1 MVESLSLQYHTAAA
15 ARQTGVEPWSSNH
28 PPEPAR
34 PHASI
39 PEHSRA
45 FMATDIRA
53 TPPSR
58 QRPAALDSATR
69 PAAGD
74 RIEIRA
80 ADRPVPGAADEPPA
94 RDSGGQG
101 CPVRVKRPEAARR
114 IRELADIASA
124 WSVRDRLRRLAD
136 RVRAGAGNPQRTQFV
151 EATIADCLDEVVPA
165 AATPD
170 RWLACE
176 AATWAL
182 GWLARARRAGGS
194 AGRLLERLV
203 QEATEALPLFAAGDT
218 RPARFALMLGR
229 LFADVEACRRFE
241 RVAAGAVA
249 AEIDRLVSPQG
260 IVSVLGSEAM
270 VDRVVRWCR
279 VRELADRT
287 GEPAWGSATDRRWR
301 EATTA
306 AVRLLGRH
314 GRLITATGLLPV
326 VFTRP
331 LLEAAVDLG
340 KSPRRTAAAVQ
351 ASRPGGSPRGCLRRD
366 LHDEEAAVAVLR
378 SGWDAGSVRVLVDYR
393 RPLPHLEVAVND
405 RLLVAGPWAWSLS
418 ADGRP
423 LEAEGPWTK
432 SCWESDGKASFLEI
446 TAALPG
452 GRQLERQVTL
462 LPRERIL
469 LLADAVTTPGE
480 AASPATDP
488 AGHQGQGIVHRE
500 DGLRYEA
507 TLPLTAGLETET
519 AAETREVTVFD
530 TTMRC
535 LALPLALP
543 EWRTAGRGSFAAEPA
558 GLRVV
563 HETAGPRLF
572 CPLWL
577 DLDPARI
584 GLPLTWRQLTVA
596 DTRLILPPHQA
607 AGFRVQAGLEQWL
620 VYRTLDAPR
629 NRTLLGCNVSC
640 EYLVGRVK
648 RSGEVRRLLEIQ

>member
-1 MVESLSLQYHTAAA
+1 M
-15 ARQTGVEPWSSNH
+15 
-28 PPEPAR
+28 
-34 PHASI
+34 
-39 PEHSRA
+39 
-45 FMATDIRA
+45 DIREMTRPRQRSEA
-53 TPPSR
+53 APPDAAGSEPPAPSR
-58 QRPAALDSATR
+58 PGPDRQPGRPAAPL
-69 PAAGD
+69 
-74 RIEIRA
+74 RI
-80 ADRPVPGAADEPPA
+80 
-94 RDSGGQG
+94 
-101 CPVRVKRPEAARR
+101 KRPEAARR

-124 WSVRDRLRRLAD
+124 WAVRDRVRQLAD
-136 RVRAGAGNPQRTQFV
+136 RVRAGAGDPQRAEFV
-151 EATIADCLDEVVPA
+151 EAAIADCLEEGAQAVP
-165 AATPD
+165 TD

-182 GWLARARRAGGS
+182 GWMARARRAGGS

-203 QEATEALPLFAAGDT
+203 QEATGALPLLAAGDT
-218 RPARFALMLGR
+218 RPGSFGLTLGR
-229 LFADVEACRRFE
+229 LFGDVEACRRFE
-241 RVAAGAVA
+241 GGAAGAVA

-270 VDRVVRWCR
+270 VERVVRWCR
-279 VRELADRT
+279 FRELADRT
-287 GEPAWGSATDRRWR
+287 GEPAWQAATDLRWR
-301 EATTA
+301 EAATA

-314 GRLITATGLLPV
+314 GRLITQAGLLPL

-331 LLEAAVDLG
+331 LLAAAAELG
-340 KSPRRTAAAVQ
+340 KSGRRTAAAVR
-351 ASRPGGSPRGCLRRD
+351 ASGPDRSPRGCLRRD

-393 RPLPHLEVAVND
+393 QPLPHLEVAVND

-418 ADGRP
+418 EGGRP

-432 SCWESDGKASFLEI
+432 SCWESDGTASFLEI

-452 GRQLERQVTL
+452 GRQFERQVTL
-462 LPRERIL
+462 LPRERVL
-469 LLADAVTTPGE
+469 LVADAVTTPGGATPPQPANG
-480 AASPATDP
+480 AAHP
-488 AGHQGQGIVHRE
+488 GQDVGPR
-500 DGLRYEA
+500 DGGLRYEA
-507 TLPLTAGLETET
+507 KLPLAAGLETEA

-530 TTMRC
+530 TTVRC

-543 EWRTAGRGSFAAEPA
+543 EWRTAGRGSFSAGPA
-558 GLRVV
+558 GLHVV
-563 HETAGPRLF
+563 HETAGSRLF

-620 VYRTLDAPR
+620 VYRALDAPR

-648 RSGEVRRLLEIQ
+648 RSGAVRRLLEIE